1 MKLNNI
7 LAGAVI
13 AAALPLSS
21 AIAQEYNW
29 NFQAFMPAGSDA
41 YTAFVDFTD
50 RVEAMSDG
58 RIKITPLPEDSVVSG
73 REQLDAVASGILNG
87 QFGSIGYNA
96 GQDPAFGVL
105 GNFVGG
111 YDSPWQAQAF
121 FDEGGGLELARELYS
136 DYNVHFVAPVF
147 WQGESIPSTIPITSV
162 ADFAG
167 VKIRAPEGTVGRVF
181 AEMGASVVGL
191 PGSEL
196 FQALST
202 GLIEAT
208 DYLTLGQNAQVG
220 LHESAKYAIYPGIH
234 SNPTLEISVN
244 ADDWAE
250 LPDDL
255 KAIVVGATRVLSVD
269 VMQRTYLT
277 DQAAAARLPT
287 EEGVTLIDWSAEER
301 RKLREISAGV
311 MGEYAT
317 ESDMAQRIY
326 DSQVVFMRSIGLL

>member
-1 MKLNNI
+1 MKLTSI
-7 LAGAVI
+7 LAGATI
-13 AAALPLSS
+13 AVSLSLSS
-21 AIAQEYNW
+21 AMAQEYNW
-29 NFQAFMPAGSDA
+29 RFQAFVPAGTEA

-50 RVEAMSDG
+50 RVEAMSGG

-73 REQLDAVASGILNG
+73 REQLDTVASGILNG
-87 QFGSIGYNA
+87 QFGSIGYYA

-105 GNFVGG
+105 GNFVAG

-121 FDEGGGLELARELYS
+121 FDEGGGLEIARELYE
-136 DYNVHFVAPVF
+136 DYDVYFVAPIF
-147 WQGESIPSTIPITSV
+147 WQGESIPATKPINGV
-162 ADFAG
+162 NDFAN
-167 VKIRAPEGTVGRVF
+167 VKIRAPEGTVGKVF

-255 KAIVVGATRVLSVD
+255 KAIVEGAARIMSVD
-269 VMQRTYLT
+269 VMQRTYLV
-277 DQAAAARLPT
+277 DQEIAAQLA
-287 EEGVTLIDWSAEER
+287 EEGVTLIDWSPEER
-301 RKLREISAGV
+301 RKLRAISSTV

-317 ESDMAQRIY
+317 GSDMAKRIY
-326 DSQVVFMRSIGLL
+326 DNQVAFMRLIGLL